1 MCCRSQ
7 WGKAA
12 ELCHKGLSNA
22 TLDAEPARLA
32 AKRSKRDLEI
42 RPLRETGPS
51 SNRIDVVFM
60 GDGYTAEQRE
70 EMFADMERLVD
81 DMWGD
86 VTFASYLPVF
96 NIWALYEE
104 SAETG
109 IGVNSQ
115 PRDTAYRLYR
125 DGTQLRGIFP
135 GNAQGARD
143 ACAIAPV
150 RESDDAFSLH
160 FPAFRLSRACL
171 GKPSFFT

>member
-1 MCCRSQ
+1 VISRQIS
-7 WGKAA
+7 
-12 ELCHKGLSNA
+12 
-22 TLDAEPARLA
+22 
-32 AKRSKRDLEI
+32 
-42 RPLRETGPS
+42 
-51 SNRIDVVFM
+51 
-60 GDGYTAEQRE
+60 
-70 EMFADMERLVD
+70 ERLLVIAD

-135 GNAQGARD
+135 GNAQGARKSPSQAAVWSLGLSD
-143 ACAIAPV
+143 A
-150 RESDDAFSLH
+150 
-160 FPAFRLSRACL
+160 
-171 GKPSFFT
+171 